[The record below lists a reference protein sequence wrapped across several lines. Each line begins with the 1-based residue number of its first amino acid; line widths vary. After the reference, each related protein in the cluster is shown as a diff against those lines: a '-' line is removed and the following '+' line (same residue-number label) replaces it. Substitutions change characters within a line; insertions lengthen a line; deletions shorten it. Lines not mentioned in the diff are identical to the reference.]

1 MGKRAEVVFITIL
14 KGDES
19 VHQYEHLLVQIEQG
33 AMWLTINRPEFRN
46 ALNLETLQEMEDAFG
61 WAEANDEI
69 KVIVV
74 KGAGE
79 KSFAAGADIL
89 QLQQKNM
96 LDALIPGMQGLYKKI
111 QQCSKVTIAAVEGYA
126 LGGGCELA
134 LACDIRVAAKRATF
148 GLPEL
153 NLGIIPGAGGTQV
166 LSRIIGKGRA
176 LDMILTGKMIDGEE
190 AERIGLV
197 SYLAPDGEL
206 DKQVE
211 EVAAQIYKKGPVAIK
226 LAKLV
231 VHKGFDIDLETAM
244 LIEKLSQ
251 AVAFGTEDKQEGT
264 SAFLEKRAAE
274 FTNQ

>member
-1 MGKRAEVVFITIL
+1 VDFINIL
-14 KGDES
+14 KGEEN
-19 VHQYEHLLVQIEQG
+19 VHQYENLLVHIEQG
-33 AMWLTINRPEFRN
+33 AMWLTINRPEYRN
-46 ALNLETLQEMEDAFG
+46 ALNLDTLQEIEDAFR
-61 WAEANDEI
+61 WAEASEEI
-69 KVIVV
+69 KIIVI

-79 KSFAAGADIL
+79 KSFASGADIK
-89 QLQQKNM
+89 QLQQRKM

-134 LACDIRVAAKRATF
+134 LACDIRVATKNAKF

-176 LDMILTGKMIDGEE
+176 LDMILTGKMINGEE

-197 SYLAPDGEL
+197 SYLAVEGEL
-206 DKQVE
+206 DKEVG
-211 EVAAQIYKKGPVAIK
+211 EVASQIFKKGPVAIK
-226 LAKLV
+226 LAKLA

-244 LIEKLSQ
+244 LLEKLSQ
-251 AVAFGTEDKQEGT
+251 AVAFGTEDKNEGT
-264 SAFLEKRAAE
+264 SAFLEKRTAE